1 MEQSELVVTL
11 LFLAWHVR
19 MESRSDLSSLS
30 NVKTFSTLNSDS
42 LTKMS
47 SMMVCTSYLGLMILE
62 LSGRHSVWGEI
73 RGFFNSDR
81 YAVTAN
87 GR

>member
-30 NVKTFSTLNSDS
+30 NVKTFSTFNWDG
-42 LTKMS
+42 LTKVS
-47 SMMVCTSYLGLMILE
+47 SMMVCTSYLGSMILE
-62 LSGRHSVWGEI
+62 LSGWHSVCGEI
-73 RGFFNSDR
+73 RGYFI
-81 YAVTAN
+81 VTAMP
-87 GR
+87 